1 VLYKIDRISRSLID
15 FARIIDFLEKREVS
29 LVSISQQFNSAS
41 SIGRLTLNIL
51 MSFSEFE
58 RQIIAERTS
67 DKMCAA
73 RKKGKFVGGIPM
85 LGYDVA
91 PGGGKLIVNQEDAH
105 RVQEIYR
112 LYLRHQSLAKTAQEL
127 NSRGWTTK
135 AWVKKDGSMRLGKPF
150 NKTNLYSLLTNMI
163 YLGKVEHQG
172 EVYNGEQEAIVDET
186 TWARVQQ
193 VMENNSRSK
202 GQNIRNF
209 HGALLRGLIV
219 CGSCQKSMTHTYTKK
234 KDRLYRYYVCET
246 ASKQGYDLCPTRSV
260 PAKKIEDFV
269 VNKIK
274 KIGKD
279 PAILQETGRK
289 LLSQQRSQLSTI
301 DADGQYLRKELT
313 MLKRQLKSSGNGQGR
328 EVKEDQTSDLNERIK
343 QCEKRL
349 SEVNRQKILLENTQ
363 VDEEELKTALGLFD
377 PVWDVLFPNE
387 QARII
392 NLVIEKIIYNGEKGT
407 ITINFRTLGIKT
419 LAEEARIKNEKK

>member
-1 VLYKIDRISRSLID
+1 
-15 FARIIDFLEKREVS
+15 
-29 LVSISQQFNSAS
+29 
-41 SIGRLTLNIL
+41 
-51 MSFSEFE
+51 
-58 RQIIAERTS
+58 
-67 DKMCAA
+67 
-73 RKKGKFVGGIPM
+73 
-85 LGYDVA
+85 
-91 PGGGKLIVNQEDAH
+91 
-105 RVQEIYR
+105 
-112 LYLRHQSLAKTAQEL
+112 
-127 NSRGWTTK
+127 
-135 AWVKKDGSMRLGKPF
+135 
-150 NKTNLYSLLTNMI
+150 
-163 YLGKVEHQG
+163 
-172 EVYNGEQEAIVDET
+172 
-186 TWARVQQ
+186 
-193 VMENNSRSK
+193 
-202 GQNIRNF
+202 
-209 HGALLRGLIV
+209 
-219 CGSCQKSMTHTYTKK
+219 MTHTYTKK

-392 NLVIEKIIYNGEKGT
+392 NLVIEKITYNGEKGT
-407 ITINFRTLGIKT
+407 ITINFRPLGIKT